1 MLNGINKDHLT
12 GALVGVGV
20 CAVGYYAYKK
30 TQEKVDNFLRNQG
43 INVASDNHKEF
54 EAMSLEEL
62 METKET
68 IEDIIAEKEMLVHEL
83 PKEACVE

>member
-1 MLNGINKDHLT
+1 
-12 GALVGVGV
+12 
-20 CAVGYYAYKK
+20 
-30 TQEKVDNFLRNQG
+30 
-43 INVASDNHKEF
+43 
-54 EAMSLEEL
+54 MSLEEL

>member
-30 TQEKVDNFLRNQG
+30 NQEKVDSFLRNQG
-43 INVASDNHKEF
+43 INIANDNCKEF
-54 EAMSLEEL
+54 STMSLEEL

-68 IEDIIAEKEMLVHEL
+68 LEDLIAEKEMLVNEL
-83 PKEACVE
+83 PNERCTE